1 MSKLWDIFHG
11 ELLFG
16 LSIWLPATF
25 VLWLHMGYSP
35 AFFFSAGW
43 TFLFCLMIVEDF
55 FHQTVDMRLA
65 VVLFAVTGMYTYVEN
80 GMETFGRGCL
90 MGLYISLLVFVLGIR
105 VDENA
110 GNEGTRESKNT
121 SGILAMQMGFV
132 PSMGIAIALW
142 FFVGDYVIDWM
153 EAMSAIANSLA
164 YLWIESIAIFSFFTA
179 AICFFQYHRIRKL
192 RRREKRKTLTV
203 GFGEGDILVCL
214 IVGGFLGWQGFLFVF
229 VAALC
234 VHVMMIGTFFL
245 EPYGRKLLIPLVSA
259 RKP

>member
-1 MSKLWDIFHG
+1 M
-11 ELLFG
+11 
-16 LSIWLPATF
+16 
-25 VLWLHMGYSP
+25 
-35 AFFFSAGW
+35 
-43 TFLFCLMIVEDF
+43 
-55 FHQTVDMRLA
+55 
-65 VVLFAVTGMYTYVEN
+65 VLFAVTGMYGYVEN
-80 GMETFGRGCL
+80 GIETFGWGCL

-110 GNEGTRESKNT
+110 GNEGTHESKNT
-121 SGILAMQMGFV
+121 SGILTMQMGFV

-153 EAMSAIANSLA
+153 KAMSAIANSLA
-164 YLWIESIAIFSFFTA
+164 YLWIESIAISSFFTA
-179 AICFFQYHRIRKL
+179 AICFFQYHRISKLHRK
-192 RRREKRKTLTV
+192 KQKPLTV

-245 EPYGRKLLIPLVSA
+245 LEPYGRKLLTPLVSA